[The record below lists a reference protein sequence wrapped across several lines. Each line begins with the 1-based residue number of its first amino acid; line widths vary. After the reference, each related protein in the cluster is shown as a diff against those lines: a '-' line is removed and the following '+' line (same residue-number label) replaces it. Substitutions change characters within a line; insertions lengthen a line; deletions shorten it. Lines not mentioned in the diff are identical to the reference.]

1 MCRFCAARF
10 SMPVAQSLFCVSGCP
25 DIEVHHHL
33 KEIGNGKIIPSLQVA
48 LFWGLA
54 NGAQMFEGYQY

>member
-1 MCRFCAARF
+1 
-10 SMPVAQSLFCVSGCP
+10 MPVAQSLFCVSGCP